1 MSYQHFSA
9 QEREKIAIG
18 QAQGKNIT
26 EIARL
31 LSRHKSSVS
40 REITRNSGKRIYSGV
55 EAQKIYSS
63 RREKC
68 VRPLKYTKSLEDLI
82 FITGLEEG
90 WSPEQTVGRL
100 NPGISVVTIY
110 RWIHKGRFTREAS
123 PYLRRKGKKYCYHGT
138 KEKGQIT
145 DRVSIDERP
154 KEVVLRQ
161 RTGDCECDL
170 IVSGTGKECI
180 FTVVD
185 RYSRFLF
192 SGKLEDKTAIKV
204 AEKMVAAL
212 EAYEWHTLTFD
223 NGKEFARH
231 IGIARALGAKSY
243 FAHPYSPWERGTNE
257 NTNGLIR
264 EYLPKGS
271 SFSDLRQEKLDAI
284 VARLNDRPRKC
295 LGYKTPREVFFA
307 NCTRS
312 DACCT

>member
-1 MSYQHFSA
+1 MSYHHFSA
-9 QEREKIAIG
+9 DEREKIAIG
-18 QAQGKNIT
+18 QAQGKSIT

-40 REITRNSGKRIYSGV
+40 REITRNSGKREYSGV

-68 VRPLKYTKSLEDLI
+68 VRPLKYTQSLEDII

-100 NPGISVVTIY
+100 NPGISVTSIY
-110 RWIHKGRFTREAS
+110 RWIHNGYFTRDAT
-123 PYLRRKGKKYCYHGT
+123 PYLRRRGKKYRYHGT
-138 KEKGQIT
+138 KEKGQIL
-145 DRVSIDERP
+145 DRVSIDVRP
-154 KEVVLRQ
+154 KEVEQRLRV
-161 RTGDCECDL
+161 GDGECDL
-170 IVSGTGKECI
+170 VMSKTGKECI

-185 RYSRFLF
+185 RCSRFLF
-192 SGKLEDKTAIKV
+192 SGKLEDKTATKL
-204 AEKMVAAL
+204 AAAMVTAL

>member
-1 MSYQHFSA
+1 MSYHHFSA
-9 QEREKIAIG
+9 DEREKIAIG
-18 QAQGKNIT
+18 QAQGKSIT
-26 EIARL
+26 EIAL
-31 LSRHKSSVS
+31 LLNRHKSSVS
-40 REITRNSGKRIYSGV
+40 REITRNRGKRVYSGV
-55 EAQKIYSS
+55 EAQKRYSS
-63 RREKC
+63 CRKNS
-68 VRPLKYTKSLEDLI
+68 VRQTKYTQCLEEII
-82 FITGLEEG
+82 FTKGLEKG

-100 NPGISVVTIY
+100 NPGVSVVTIY
-110 RWIHKGRFTREAS
+110 RWIHEGRFTREAS
-123 PYLRRKGKKYCYHGT
+123 PYLRRRGKKYCYHGT
-138 KEKGQIT
+138 REKGQIT

-154 KEVVLRQ
+154 KEVALRQ
-161 RTGDCECDL
+161 RTGDGECDL

-231 IGIARALGAKSY
+231 IGIAKALGAKSY

-307 NCTRS
+307 NCTSS
-312 DACCT
+312 DGCCT